1 MFWKNNFWNYCYGY
15 SYRYAQLTELGLNEV
30 FVHYVLG
37 ITGVH
42 FHDELAITAVILPQ
56 AR

>member
-1 MFWKNNFWNYCYGY
+1 MNIA
-15 SYRYAQLTELGLNEV
+15 SYAQLSELGLNEV
-30 FVHYVLG
+30 YVHYVLS

-42 FHDELAITAVILPQ
+42 VYDELAITAVILLR